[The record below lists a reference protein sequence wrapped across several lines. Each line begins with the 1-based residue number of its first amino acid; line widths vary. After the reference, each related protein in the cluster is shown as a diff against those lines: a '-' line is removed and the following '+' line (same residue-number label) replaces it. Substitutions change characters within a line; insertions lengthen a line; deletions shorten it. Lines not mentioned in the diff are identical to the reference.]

1 MLTHLSIQN
10 IGLIE
15 KQELDFSAGLTTLTG
30 ETGAGKSMLMDAL
43 SLALGERA
51 DFGLIASGH
60 EKAEVTAVF
69 TKLPDSV
76 MTLLAEMGVEAE
88 GELILRRQLK
98 GDKSSSAWANGVRVT
113 QSQLQSL
120 GEFLLDLHG
129 QHDSTR
135 LLSSAAHLDI
145 LDMFAGH
152 PKQLVALKASHASY
166 LQAQKDLEAARTRIT
181 NREQEQELLT
191 AYVTELESLAPKT
204 GEENT
209 LMQERSMLMAAESM
223 GSALSDASGVLGD
236 AAVPALSQA
245 DTLLSGVSGVEG
257 EEWETLIERMSSLHA
272 EADDVMRDLSRLAER
287 SEPNPARLEEVD
299 DRLHALRSLAR
310 KHRVEVKDL
319 EDLLP
324 KLQSDLDGLE
334 TLGQDIASL
343 EQRVEKTFDAFED
356 QCRKR
361 STIRGVSGQKLSAEV
376 EHSLQDLNM
385 KGSRFAV
392 ELERMDSAQWNAKG
406 SDKVTFVLSTAP
418 QSPMQPLSKVASGG
432 EMSRLMLAL
441 KKVFYANLPSMTLI
455 LDEID
460 TGIGGATADKVGDA
474 MKQMGGQHQI
484 LTITH
489 QPQAASKADT
499 HLYIEKSDATGR
511 MVTSVRALNQK
522 ERIDELARM
531 LSGAEITSEAK
542 KAAEKLLSAG

>member
-1 MLTHLSIQN
+1 
-10 IGLIE
+10 
-15 KQELDFSAGLTTLTG
+15 
-30 ETGAGKSMLMDAL
+30 
-43 SLALGERA
+43 
-51 DFGLIASGH
+51 
-60 EKAEVTAVF
+60 
-69 TKLPDSV
+69 
-76 MTLLAEMGVEAE
+76 
-88 GELILRRQLK
+88 
-98 GDKSSSAWANGVRVT
+98 
-113 QSQLQSL
+113 
-120 GEFLLDLHG
+120 
-129 QHDSTR
+129 
-135 LLSSAAHLDI
+135 
-145 LDMFAGH
+145 
-152 PKQLVALKASHASY
+152 
-166 LQAQKDLEAARTRIT
+166 
-181 NREQEQELLT
+181 
-191 AYVTELESLAPKT
+191 
-204 GEENT
+204 
-209 LMQERSMLMAAESM
+209 
-223 GSALSDASGVLGD
+223 
-236 AAVPALSQA
+236 
-245 DTLLSGVSGVEG
+245 
-257 EEWETLIERMSSLHA
+257 
-272 EADDVMRDLSRLAER
+272 
-287 SEPNPARLEEVD
+287 
-299 DRLHALRSLAR
+299 
-310 KHRVEVKDL
+310 
-319 EDLLP
+319 
-324 KLQSDLDGLE
+324 
-334 TLGQDIASL
+334 
-343 EQRVEKTFDAFED
+343 
-356 QCRKR
+356 
-361 STIRGVSGQKLSAEV
+361 
-376 EHSLQDLNM
+376 M

>member
-51 DFGLIASGH
+51 DFSLIASGH
-60 EKAEVTAVF
+60 EKAEVTAIF
-69 TKLPDSV
+69 TKLPSPV
-76 MTLLAEMGVEAE
+76 TALLEEMGVEEE

-98 GDKSSSAWANGVRVT
+98 SDKSSSAWANGTRVT
-113 QSQLQSL
+113 QSQLQAL
-120 GEFLLDLHG
+120 GEHLLDLHG

-145 LDMFAGH
+145 LDMFAGDT
-152 PKQLVALKASHASY
+152 KQLTSLKKAHTSFVEAQ
-166 LQAQKDLEAARTRIT
+166 QAVERARDRIT

-191 AYVTELESLAPKT
+191 AYVKELEELAPQK
-204 GEENT
+204 GEEET
-209 LMQERSMLMAAESM
+209 LMAERSMLMAAETM
-223 GSALSDASGVLGD
+223 GSALSDASGVLSD

-245 DTLLSGVSGVEG
+245 DSLLSSVTGVEG
-257 EEWETLIERMSSLHA
+257 EEWDTLTERLSALHA
-272 EADDVMRDLSRLAER
+272 EADDVMRDLSRMAER
-287 SEPNPARLEEVD
+287 TEPNPARLEEVD
-299 DRLHALRSLAR
+299 DRLHSLRTIAR
-310 KHRVEVKDL
+310 KHRVEVAEL
-319 EDLLP
+319 EELLP
-324 KLQSDLDGLE
+324 KLQTDLDGLE
-334 TLGQDIASL
+334 TLGQDIAAL
-343 EQRVEKTFDAFED
+343 ERNVEKAFDAYED
-356 QCRKR
+356 ACRKR
-361 STIRGVSGQKLSAEV
+361 STIRGLAGQKLSGEV
-376 EHSLQDLNM
+376 EHSLQHLNM

-392 ELERMDSAQWNAKG
+392 ELERMDKNSWNAKG
-406 SDKVTFVLSTAP
+406 ADKVTFMLSTAP
-418 QSPMQPLSKVASGG
+418 QSPLQPLSKVASGG

-460 TGIGGATADKVGDA
+460 TGIGGATADKVGEA
-474 MKQMGGQHQI
+474 MKQMSGQHQI

-499 HLYIEKSDATGR
+499 HLYIEKSDVSGR
-511 MVTSVRALNQK
+511 MVTSVRALSK
-522 ERIDELARM
+522 EERVDELARM
-531 LSGAEITSEAK
+531 LSGAEVTSEAK